1 MVGLPKSV
9 RWLKMI
15 ALLAAAVLLS
25 GCNDAHPLYGPD
37 SPRNG
42 SGRPADPYCPP
53 LPGGPGGYGG

>member
-1 MVGLPKSV
+1 VGSSKTL
-9 RWLKMI
+9 RRLKMI
-15 ALLAAAVLLS
+15 APLAAAILLG

-42 SGRPADPYCPP
+42 AGRPVDSIYGNP